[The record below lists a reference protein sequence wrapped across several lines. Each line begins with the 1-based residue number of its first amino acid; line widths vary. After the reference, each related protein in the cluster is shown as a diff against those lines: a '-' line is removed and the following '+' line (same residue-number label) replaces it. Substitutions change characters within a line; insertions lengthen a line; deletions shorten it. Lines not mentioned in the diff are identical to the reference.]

1 VQHRSRRRAVTRL
14 EVIVIAGLGVFCVAV
29 TFLLLVRQRENGLRA
44 QCMNNLRRMGDAMLT
59 YADSRNTPFLPP
71 ARIADGY
78 ATWAVLTAPHLTLD
92 HPLTKWDM
100 SRTYFAQPADVREAL
115 MPYYIC
121 PARSRTARLSV
132 SGDIDPATGQHVAGA
147 IGDYAGVA
155 GTGAADHPWDGPDAD
170 GAIILG
176 EVLERRG
183 ANLLRWHGRVTLA
196 AIQEARGLASTMLI
210 GEKHVPSDRHGEA
223 DAGDGSLYDGGSP
236 ASCTRVAGPG
246 HPLAASEADPFNL
259 DFGSAHPGVCQ
270 FLFADGSVRAF
281 ANHVNVT
288 VLAQMARR
296 GK

>member
-1 VQHRSRRRAVTRL
+1 MQHRRRRRAVTRL

-29 TFLLLVRQRENGLRA
+29 TVLLLVRQREYGLRA
-44 QCMNNLRRMGDAMLT
+44 QCLNNLRRMGEAMHT
-59 YADSRNTPFLPP
+59 YTDSNATPFVPP

-78 ATWAVLTAPHLTLD
+78 ATWAVLIAPHLSAD
-92 HPLTKWDM
+92 HPLSQWDKE
-100 SRTYFAQPADVREAL
+100 RTYFAQPASVREAL
-115 MPYYIC
+115 MVYYIC

-132 SGDIDPATGQHVAGA
+132 SGDIDPATKQHVAGA

-170 GAIILG
+170 GAIIVG
-176 EVLERRG
+176 KVLQRQDDRI
-183 ANLLRWHGRVTLA
+183 LRWHGRVTLG
-196 AIQEARGLASTMLI
+196 AIQQAHGLSATLLI
-210 GEKHVPSDRHGEA
+210 GEKHVPQGRHGDA

-296 GK
+296 GR